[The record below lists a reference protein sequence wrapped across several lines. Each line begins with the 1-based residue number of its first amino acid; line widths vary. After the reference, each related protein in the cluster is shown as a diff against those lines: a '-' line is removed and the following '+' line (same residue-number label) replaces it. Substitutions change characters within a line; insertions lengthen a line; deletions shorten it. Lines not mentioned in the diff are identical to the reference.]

1 MGSREPVAG
10 GFRWSSPYGALTVT
24 RPLPHVELI
33 RAEGYADAAVV
44 APILEHRDRML
55 RECGSIALFDDL
67 ELMTGFHSA
76 VRVGLTEWARVHK
89 ARITAFHILTRST
102 ITAMGVTVAN
112 VALGGH
118 ICAHARRESFEASL
132 DRELNRP
139 EQWAVGQ
146 R

>member
-10 GFRWSSPYGALTVT
+10 GFRWSSEFGAVTVT

-33 RAEGYADAAVV
+33 RAEGYAEAEVV
-44 APILEHRDRML
+44 AAILDHRDRMI

-67 ELMTGFHSA
+67 EKMTGYHSA
-76 VRVGLTEWARVHK
+76 VRVGLTEWSRQNK
-89 ARITAFHILTRST
+89 ARISAFHILTRSK

-118 ICAHARRESFEASL
+118 IRAHARRESFEHAL
-132 DRELNRP
+132 DAELNRR

-146 R
+146 H

>member
-1 MGSREPVAG
+1 MGSREPVSG

-24 RPLPHVELI
+24 RPLPHIELI
-33 RAEGYADAAVV
+33 RAEGYAEAAVV
-44 APILEHRDRML
+44 APILEHRDRII

-67 ELMTGFHSA
+67 ELMTGYASA
-76 VRVGLTEWARVHK
+76 GRVGLTEWSRLNK
-89 ARITAFHILTRST
+89 AHISAFHILTRSK

-118 ICAHARRESFEASL
+118 IRAHSRRESFEHAL
-132 DRELNRP
+132 DAELNRQ
-139 EQWAVGQ
+139 ERWAVGQ